1 MRKKDL
7 IEVVSR
13 KAHLTKKAAKE
24 SVETFLNE
32 IQKALIKGEKV
43 IISGFGTF
51 RIVSVKDKKVIVPKT
66 GEEKIV
72 KPHRA
77 ARFSPGRTLRRI
89 IRG

>member
-1 MRKKDL
+1 M
-7 IEVVSR
+7 SR